1 MKQTKI
7 AQPVLEVLSACQIN
21 PEKKT
26 VMLPGQLDRKTYQSV
41 NKILENIGGKWNRSA
56 QAHLF
61 TDDPAAAIDQIIQ
74 TGELTLAKKNGF
86 FPTPAELADRMVELL
101 ELAEQDEPMTIL
113 EPSCGDGALLE
124 ALQRWHDTQIAPRPF
139 VTVCSAIE
147 LNPQLVEVC
156 KRKNLEVT
164 QADFMDYTPPC
175 KIDRVLM
182 NPPFEQ
188 LQDCRHILR
197 AYEMLEP
204 GGRLVAICSAGV
216 RFRREQPAVQLRS
229 LIEDQGWIEDLPP
242 GSFKSSGTMVNTCLV
257 CLEKN

>member
-1 MKQTKI
+1 LPDQPPTKERH
-7 AQPVLEVLSACQIN
+7 PTRSARPQN
-21 PEKKT
+21 
-26 VMLPGQLDRKTYQSV
+26 LPSV

-74 TGELTLAKKNGF
+74 TGEVTLAQKNGF
-86 FPTPAELADRMVELL
+86 FPTPPELADRMVELL
-101 ELAEQDEPMTIL
+101 ELEDGNTIL

-124 ALQRWHDTQIAPRPF
+124 ALHRSRATYLAH
-139 VTVCSAIE
+139 AIE
-147 LNPQLVEVC
+147 LNPQLVEAC
-156 KRKNLEVT
+156 KRKGFNVN
-164 QADFMDYTPPC
+164 QADFMAYTPPC
-175 KIDRVLM
+175 KIDRVFM

-197 AYEMLEP
+197 AYDLLEP

-242 GSFKSSGTMVNTCLV
+242 GSFKSSGTNVNTCLV
-257 CLEKN
+257 CLEKS